1 MSGPDLAWQLLS
13 NVDSVTG
20 TDGRC
25 ISTMGQTALIMVQ
38 PVHYT
43 GSFIGGVHNQAPDC
57 TSHTISQSVGCAIVW
72 YNQATIRE
80 LLPKD
85 LTASLNATDL
95 PPTQLYSCSRILVR
109 VRLLAAAW
117 P

>member
-72 YNQATIRE
+72 YNQATMRE
-80 LLPKD
+80 LLPD
-85 LTASLNATDL
+85 TPHNPHFSLRPKFITERAL
-95 PPTQLYSCSRILVR
+95 RTQSELSRG
-109 VRLLAAAW
+109 
-117 P
+117 